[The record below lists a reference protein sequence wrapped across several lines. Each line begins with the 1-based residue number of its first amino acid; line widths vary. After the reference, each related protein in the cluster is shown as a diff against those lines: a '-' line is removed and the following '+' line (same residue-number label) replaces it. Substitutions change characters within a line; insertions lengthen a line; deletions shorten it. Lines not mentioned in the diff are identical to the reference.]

1 MNLSPRARALLA
13 AQKDRYLE
21 SLPDRR
27 VAFEQMWKRVI
38 KDASNRDLLRELTRA
53 SHQLA
58 GNAGNFGLDELGQA
72 ARALDKRLQVCQTE
86 DADPVAGCQPAM
98 NGLIGAFDK
107 AIEAL

>member
-27 VAFEQMWKRVI
+27 VAIEQMWKRVI
-38 KDASNRDLLRELTRA
+38 KTPSNQDLLLQLNRA
-53 SHQLA
+53 AHQLA
-58 GNAGNFGLDELGQA
+58 GNAGNFGLNELGQS
-72 ARALDKRLQVCQTE
+72 ARILDKRLKICLAE
-86 DADPVAGCQPAM
+86 ESDPVAGCRSAV
-98 NGLIGAFDK
+98 NALIGAFDK